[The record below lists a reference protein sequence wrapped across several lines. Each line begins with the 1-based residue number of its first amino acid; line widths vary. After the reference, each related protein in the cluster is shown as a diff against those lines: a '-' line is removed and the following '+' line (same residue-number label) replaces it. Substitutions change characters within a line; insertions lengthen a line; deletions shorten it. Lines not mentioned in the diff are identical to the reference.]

1 MTCKVCSH
9 SDRCEI
15 ENALLSMSVDNPN
28 LTIEAIAKNY
38 KLTPNELKVHV
49 LMHSPLGIAESE
61 FDSPSDTTSTDDKR
75 QGSLA
80 RNMKLREADML
91 MNVANEYMVT
101 LKTVGKKINA
111 LANSEEPGT
120 ITLQKMLSQQVVSL
134 YLGVGGEIR
143 ATVKTIADINQM
155 LNGPS
160 DNGSSGLAALANAIS
175 SSRNPAG
182 GEVDD

>member
-1 MTCKVCSH
+1 
-9 SDRCEI
+9 
-15 ENALLSMSVDNPN
+15 MSVDNPN

-38 KLTPNELKVHV
+38 KLTPNELKVHA

-61 FDSPSDTTSTDDKR
+61 FDSPSDTTSTDDTNKSTR
-75 QGSLA
+75 QGSLT